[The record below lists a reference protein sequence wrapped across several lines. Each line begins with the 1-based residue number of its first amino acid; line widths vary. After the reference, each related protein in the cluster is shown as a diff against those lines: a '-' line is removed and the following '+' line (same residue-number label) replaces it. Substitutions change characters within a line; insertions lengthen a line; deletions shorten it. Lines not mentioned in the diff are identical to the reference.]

1 MRPHKRSRTLGRRSW
16 LLASLA
22 LCLPCARAAE
32 SISISYDGENLR
44 PVAAGVHFL
53 SGSSLDR
60 MKDGEAVTYSSW
72 LSLYTLNRS
81 DPLRLR
87 SDRFVISYD
96 IWEQKF
102 KVTIPGPA
110 PRSKTGLTGPQ
121 AESWCLENMAIS
133 ASGLATD
140 TPFFL
145 RLELRAPKPKESSAA
160 AADSGSGI
168 SILKSLPELF
178 GRKAEPG
185 EPHWGPYESARQ
197 RLSDLIRTTGR
208 GAGNG

>member
-1 MRPHKRSRTLGRRSW
+1 MHPRARSGQLGRRSW
-16 LLASLA
+16 LLAGLT
-22 LCLPCARAAE
+22 LCLPAAQAAE

-44 PVAAGVHFL
+44 PVAVGVHFL
-53 SGSSLDR
+53 AGSSLDR
-60 MKDGEAVTYSSW
+60 LKDGETVTYSSW
-72 LSLYTLNRS
+72 LALYAINRS
-81 DPLRLR
+81 DPVRLR

-133 ASGLATD
+133 ASGLAAD

-145 RLELRAPKPKESSAA
+145 RLELRAPKPKESAA
-160 AADSGSGI
+160 TATDSGAGI
-168 SILKSLPELF
+168 SIIKSLPELF
-178 GRKAEPG
+178 GKKAEPG
-185 EPHWGPYESARQ
+185 EPRWGPYESPRQ